1 MIADPAAVVR
11 LGEVCGVHG
20 IKGWVKVRSF
30 TEPRSNLIAYR
41 DWLLDTG
48 GRRRIV
54 HVEDASVAGGNVIAK
69 LEGVDDRDVAQALIG
84 SVVFVR
90 RSEMP
95 RCAPGEYYWTDLEG
109 LEVRTLTGDVLGTV
123 AGLIETG
130 ANDVIVLAGTEGRLI
145 PCIADQVIRQ
155 VDLEAGVI
163 IVDWDASF
171 WE

>member
-1 MIADPAAVVR
+1 VNADPAAVIR

-20 IKGWVKVRSF
+20 VKGWVKVRSF
-30 TEPRSNLIAYR
+30 TEPRTNLIDYR

-48 GRRRIV
+48 GQRRTV
-54 HVEDASVAGGNVIAK
+54 HVESATVAGRNVIAK
-69 LEGVDDRDVAQALIG
+69 LEGVDDRDDAQALIG

-95 RCAPGEYYWTDLEG
+95 RCAPGEYYWADLEG
-109 LEVRTLTGDVLGTV
+109 LEVRSLSGAILGTV
-123 AGLIETG
+123 AGLIATG
-130 ANDVIVLAGTEGRLI
+130 ANDVIVLSGAEGRLI
-145 PCIADQVIRQ
+145 PYVPDRIVRE

-163 IVDWDASF
+163 VVDWDASF

>member
-1 MIADPAAVVR
+1 MNADPAAVIR

-20 IKGWVKVRSF
+20 IKGWVKIRSF
-30 TEPRSNLIAYR
+30 TEPKSNLIDYR

-48 GRRRIV
+48 GRRRPV
-54 HVEDASVAGGNVIAK
+54 HVESATVAGRNVIAK
-69 LEGVDDRDVAQALIG
+69 LEGVDDRDAAQALIG

-90 RSEMP
+90 RADMP
-95 RCAPGEYYWTDLEG
+95 QCAPGEYYWADLEG
-109 LEVRTLTGDVLGTV
+109 LEVRSTSGAILGTV
-123 AGLIETG
+123 AELIATG
-130 ANDVIVLAGTEGRLI
+130 ANDVIVLAGVGGRLI
-145 PCIADQVIRQ
+145 PYVQDRIVRE